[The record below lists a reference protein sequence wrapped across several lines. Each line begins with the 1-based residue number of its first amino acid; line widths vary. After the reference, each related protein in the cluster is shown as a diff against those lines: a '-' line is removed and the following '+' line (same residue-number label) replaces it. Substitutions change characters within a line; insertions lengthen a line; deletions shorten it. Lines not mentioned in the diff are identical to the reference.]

1 MSAPETP
8 GIAQAE
14 GVPPRGH
21 GPAQRPS
28 PQEELDL
35 RMMRRA
41 LQLAGRVLYRTSP
54 NPRVGCVL
62 VRDGH
67 VLAEGATEEAGSRHA
82 EAVALAEAKRRGID
96 PRGATA
102 YVSLEPCSHHGRT
115 PPCADALVAA
125 GVARVVAAAR
135 DPNPLVDGGGL
146 QRLRDAGVHVEC
158 GLLENESRELN
169 LGFFSRIERGR
180 PWLRLK
186 VASSLDGITALPN
199 GSSQWIT
206 GPAARA
212 DAHHWRARACAV
224 LTGIGTVRDDDPRL
238 DVRHVA
244 TTRQPWR
251 VVVDSRLEL
260 KPQARL
266 LRHGDPAR
274 VLVAHAL
281 DPAEAAR
288 RAGALL
294 DLGVQLLAVPGDA
307 DKPGKVDLR
316 ELMHLLA
323 QRQLGELHVEAGA
336 RLNASLLEAGVVDEL
351 LVYQA
356 PLLLGQGAGIGPF
369 GPLQA
374 PSEGL
379 RLHRV
384 EVLPIGADYRWR
396 GRLGG

>member
-1 MSAPETP
+1 MTTDA
-8 GIAQAE
+8 
-14 GVPPRGH
+14 
-21 GPAQRPS
+21 
-28 PQEELDL
+28 DL

-41 LQLAGRVLYRTSP
+41 LELAARVLYRTSP

-62 VRDGH
+62 VRDGR
-67 VLAEGATEEAGSRHA
+67 VLAEGATEEAGRRHA
-82 EAVALAEAKRRGID
+82 EIVALDAARELGID
-96 PRGATA
+96 TRGATA

-115 PPCADALVAA
+115 PPCADALLAA
-125 GVARVVAAAR
+125 GIARVVAAAR

-146 QRLRDAGVHVEC
+146 QRLRAAGVAVEC

-169 LGFFSRIERGR
+169 LGFFSRIERER

-199 GSSQWIT
+199 GASQWIT
-206 GPAARA
+206 GPVARA

-260 KPQARL
+260 SPQASL
-266 LRHGDPAR
+266 LRHGDRSR

-281 DPAEAAR
+281 EPGEAAHR
-288 RAGALL
+288 GAALL
-294 DLGVQLLAVPGDA
+294 ERGVQLLALRDTA
-307 DKPGKVDLR
+307 DKPGKVDLH
-316 ELMHLLA
+316 ELLHVLA
-323 QRQLGELHVEAGA
+323 LRQIGELHVEAGA
-336 RLNASLLEAGVVDEL
+336 RLNASLLAAGLVDEL
-351 LVYQA
+351 LLYQA
-356 PLLLGQGAGIGPF
+356 PVLLGQGAGIGPF

-379 RLHRV
+379 RLQRLQV
-384 EVLPIGADYRWR
+384 QAIGSDYRWR
-396 GRLGG
+396 GRLGA